1 MVGHIYKSTT
11 AKNHIVPY
19 ITVLHVGGCS
29 YSGFTKSAEFNIMH
43 SGKLFFCVLWS
54 VFMRNS
60 NNVD

>member
-11 AKNHIVPY
+11 AKSRVVPY

-43 SGKLFFCVLWS
+43 RGKLFLCFLVS
-54 VFMRNS
+54 FYA
-60 NNVD
+60 